1 MSSVHINLP
10 FLRRKDSNAGAIFRA
25 FGWLLSRTVIFVV
38 SFLKM
43 PGDTIHILTQ
53 IGQGNPERMVI
64 TPDGDTVELPDSFY
78 GTGGYY
84 GWKLQQLEQER
95 QEKERQSDVP
105 GYFFPVMILFLLFLA
120 MRWNKIERAIG
131 LRPSQKRMPDPPLL
145 HNQEKQYDDW
155 LNRYNPYYHS
165 LPRELKRRFL
175 FRTECFLQSKEF
187 RFHSMVEEEYMSV
200 LISGAAVQMTFGLK
214 NYLMDYFPV
223 IHVIRKEYVLDVDK
237 ETYYGH
243 VSRNGIYV
251 SWNHFL
257 EGYSD
262 YGDSVNVGL
271 HEMAHAVSYD
281 VFLGQEDN
289 HDASFKERLE
299 EFAAEGRPVFRAMRK
314 GTSHIFDDYGATNFD
329 EFWAV
334 CVETFFENPEEFQQ
348 NMPDLYLSVCDLLN
362 QNPLKP
368 GKIIN
373 AETAGLAN

>member
-1 MSSVHINLP
+1 MSSVHGILP
-10 FLRRKDSNAGAIFRA
+10 FLRRKDSNAGLFS
-25 FGWLLSRTVIFVV
+25 GHLTGLLAGRLIFVAAI
-38 SFLKM
+38 KM

-95 QEKERQSDVP
+95 REKESQSNVP
-105 GYFFPVMILFLLFLA
+105 GYFFPVMILIFLILA
-120 MRWNKIERAIG
+120 MKWNKIERAIG
-131 LRPSQKRMPDPPLL
+131 MKPLQKRMPDIPLIAD
-145 HNQEKQYDDW
+145 KVKKYDEW
-155 LNRYNPYYHS
+155 LNQYNPYYSS
-165 LPRELKRRFL
+165 LHEELKRRFL
-175 FRTECFLQSKEF
+175 FRTHCFMESKEF

-223 IHVIRKEYVLDVDK
+223 IHVIRKEYVLNVDK

-243 VSRNGIYV
+243 VSRNGIYI

-262 YGDSVNVGL
+262 YGDSINVGL
-271 HEMAHAVSYD
+271 HEMAHAVSFD
-281 VFLGQEDN
+281 VFLGQQDK
-289 HDASFKERLE
+289 HDLNFKERLE
-299 EFAAEGRPVFRAMRK
+299 SFIQKGRPVFRAMK
-314 GTSHIFDDYGATNFD
+314 GSTSHIFDDYGATNFD

-334 CVETFFENPEEFQQ
+334 CIETFFENAEEFQRT
-348 NMPDLYLSVCDLLN
+348 MPELYLSVCDLLN

-373 AETAGLAN
+373 EEMAGLAN